1 MRMNNQYLTENLN
14 CLSFGN
20 MQKDIKITFP
30 KEKKTLKAKVNRV
43 FSDGKLAGRFKTAE
57 IP

>member
-1 MRMNNQYLTENLN
+1 M
-14 CLSFGN
+14 SFGN
-20 MQKDIKITFP
+20 MQKDIKITFL
-30 KEKKTLKAKVNRV
+30 KEKKTLTAKVNLV